1 MATLSPAL
9 GLALLG
15 AALLGSPSARAD
27 EPWRPAV
34 STRPAPIASPPPK
47 IWYGWETLGAGLAT
61 QALPFAILR
70 DQPLAGLVLG
80 TLLSPLTTFVVHE
93 LHGDKTQAYVSVA
106 VGYGMI
112 VGGGVVGAKVACGD
126 HLARSCGVDGALIG
140 MILGGSSAIV
150 LDAVTLAWGRPEPA
164 PTASPTKRVG
174 LLPMAMPVQGGAMLG
189 VVGAF

>member
-15 AALLGSPSARAD
+15 AVLLGSPCARAD

-34 STRPAPIASPPPK
+34 STRPSPIASPPPQ

-61 QALPFAILR
+61 QALPLAILHE
-70 DQPLAGLVLG
+70 QPLTGLVLG
-80 TLLSPLTTFVVHE
+80 TLLSPVTTFVMHE
-93 LHGDKTQAYVSVA
+93 MHGDTTKAYVSVA
-106 VGYGMI
+106 VSYGMI

-126 HLARSCGVDGALIG
+126 HLARRCGVDGALIG

-150 LDAVTLAWGRPEPA
+150 LDAAALAWGRPALA
-164 PTASPTKRVG
+164 PTPAPTKRVG
-174 LLPMAMPVQGGAMLG
+174 FLPMATPVQGGAMLG